1 MKGPSAYFRVS
12 PLILSSLKMP
22 IMHLES
28 NISMFGSQVLRV
40 PLFLSS
46 ELRSITAKIIGK
58 LTLKRRISQGI
69 SISWLMQ
76 VCPTDPTWRIWRLRQ
91 YFE

>member
-1 MKGPSAYFRVS
+1 
-12 PLILSSLKMP
+12 MP

-69 SISWLMQ
+69 SIS
-76 VCPTDPTWRIWRLRQ
+76 
-91 YFE
+91 